1 MLNVSERT
9 GNNVKTTNAMES
21 NGIVPTIV
29 MNPRV
34 TRRLQGESGIMRED
48 DDLGMVG
55 YRNHYHICDVFHVND
70 GYGSE

>member
-9 GNNVKTTNAMES
+9 GSNVKTTNAMES

-34 TRRLQGESGIMRED
+34 TRRLQGESGIMGED
-48 DDLGMVG
+48 DDLAIVALSDPLSYM
-55 YRNHYHICDVFHVND
+55 RRFSC
-70 GYGSE
+70 E